1 MCHGVELLQSV
12 KDLQQTGRP
21 LEQAAAATLTASQ
34 RRLLEALKNQGQ
46 PKRRC
51 VPLEKASDPVVEGS
65 GVQSV
70 RKARYAMGKLR
81 QLGIVQACIGAP
93 KGCGNT

>member
-1 MCHGVELLQSV
+1 M
-12 KDLQQTGRP
+12 
-21 LEQAAAATLTASQ
+21 Q
-34 RRLLEALKNQGQ
+34 RQLKGWY
-46 PKRRC
+46 

-81 QLGIVQACIGAP
+81 QLGIVQARIGVP
-93 KGCGNT
+93 RDCGNT